1 MPDYVN
7 RVANMLQS
15 DLKYYI
21 RYRAK
26 QLLHRNEPTARSMR
40 MKVQSVGSNGASC
53 NVFGF
58 NVQQGYQT
66 NYSSGTSEAIK

>member
-7 RVANMLQS
+7 RVANALQS

-26 QLLHRNEPTARSMR
+26 QLFRRNEPTARSMR
-40 MKVQSVGSNGASC
+40 MKVQSVESNGVPC
-53 NVFGF
+53 NVFRF

-66 NYSSGTSEAIK
+66 NYAAEQARR